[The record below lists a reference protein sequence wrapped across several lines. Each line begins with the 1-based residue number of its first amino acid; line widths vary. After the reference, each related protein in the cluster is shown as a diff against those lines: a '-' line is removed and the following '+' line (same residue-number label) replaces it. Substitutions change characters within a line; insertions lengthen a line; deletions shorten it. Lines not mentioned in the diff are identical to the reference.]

1 MSRILAVLGV
11 GIIIIAFGLGHV
23 SAQNLREIEARQK
36 VAAEKLI
43 GEVKDALKRSDKL
56 DPADAKY
63 LLNRLLRDVRDSNVL
78 LNSERDS
85 LVQSIQIRIRAV
97 DDRANYK
104 RVTDEQRP
112 LTLPS
117 STTRPLV
124 GPRLIDTPPAKG
136 GTTAFAKDVIGSA
149 RTAQQIAAEA
159 VGKREKAIVEIGN
172 ARERDLVPA
181 TDGTTFPKN
190 WKQLTEMRKKQLGPQ
205 LTPREVALLKAM
217 NSTLNID
224 YNDRLKLVLDSLQER
239 SGIILFMDEPSVQE
253 VRLDYDDQVN
263 LKFGQMTVRLALK
276 KILGDR
282 GLTYIIKEGSVHVM
296 TPKKASEY
304 TVLRSYPIEDLVGGD
319 PQMMMMFGPFMAQQ
333 MMTYNANQLIKLIQT
348 VVEPDYWQPNG
359 PGVITYFAPTKSIFV
374 RASAEVH
381 YQMGSPALFGR

>member
-43 GEVKDALKRSDKL
+43 GDVKDALKRSDKL
-56 DPADAKY
+56 DSADAKY

-112 LTLPS
+112 LALPPA
-117 STTRPLV
+117 TTRPG
-124 GPRLIDTPPAKG
+124 GPKFVDTPPAKG
-136 GTTAFAKDVIGSA
+136 GTSTFAKDFIGSA
-149 RTAQQIAAEA
+149 KNAQQIAAA
-159 VGKREKAIVEIGN
+159 GISAREKVIVEIGN

-190 WKQLTEMRKKQLGPQ
+190 WAQLSAMRKKQLGPQ
-205 LTPREVALLKAM
+205 LTPREVALLKAL

-239 SGIILFMDEPSVQE
+239 SGIVLFMDEPSVQD

-263 LKFGQMTVRLALK
+263 LKFGQMTVRMALK

-282 GLTYIIKEGSVHVM
+282 GLTYIVKEGSVHVM

-319 PQMMMMFGPFMAQQ
+319 PQVMMMFGPFMAQQ
-333 MMTYNANQLIKLIQT
+333 MMAYNANQLIKLIQT

-359 PGVITYFAPTKSIFV
+359 PGVITFFPPTKSIFV

-381 YQMGSPALFGR
+381 YQLGSPGLFGR